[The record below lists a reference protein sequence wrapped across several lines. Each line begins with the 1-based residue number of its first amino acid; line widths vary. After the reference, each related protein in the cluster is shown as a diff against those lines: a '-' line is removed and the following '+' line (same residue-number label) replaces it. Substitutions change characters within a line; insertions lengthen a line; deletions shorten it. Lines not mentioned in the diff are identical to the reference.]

1 MSQDELMLRKI
12 EDVLSRFPNVA
23 ESWTE
28 NSRGYG
34 HFDDEVGV
42 NALGIEVSALA
53 DYIYGADHATAERI
67 KGAITSYTIS
77 HLRSAEG
84 MLRGTASAIR
94 NGLLGDLRTQILLDV
109 QADFVEAARQ
119 AIANGAKDVA
129 AALLC
134 IVLED
139 SVKRLAIK
147 NGLNDLVDKEYSV
160 VVVELFKAGAV
171 SKATKGVLLA
181 QKDLRSSALHAQW
194 HEVSV
199 ETVNGLL
206 YFLPGFVEQHGV

>member
-1 MSQDELMLRKI
+1 MPQDHLMLKKI
-12 EDVLSRFPNVA
+12 EDVISRFPAVA
-23 ESWTE
+23 ESWVM
-28 NSRGYG
+28 NRGYG
-34 HFDDEVGV
+34 HFEDQVGF
-42 NALGIEVSALA
+42 NALGVEVSALA
-53 DYIYGADHATAERI
+53 DHIYGANHPTAERI

-77 HLRSAEG
+77 HLQSAEG
-84 MLRGTASAIR
+84 MLRGTAAAIR
-94 NGLLGDLRTQILLDV
+94 NGLLADLRTQILLDV

-119 AIANGAKDVA
+119 AISNGAKDVA

-139 SVKRLAIK
+139 SVKRLATK
-147 NGLNDLVDKEYSV
+147 NGLNDLVDKEYSI

-181 QKDLRSSALHAQW
+181 QKDLRNSALHAQW

-206 YFLPGFVEQHGV
+206 FFLPGFIEQHGV